1 MSLEKY
7 ISRKEVLAEP
17 MDEAQAVELGY
28 ARPNEDNHEWRQG
41 YHVLYPDGY
50 HSWCPKKQFEE
61 SNRCAETFLNR
72 LFIELDDLK
81 EKIKSLKSFMYT
93 EKFNSLELS
102 QRICMERQL
111 GAMTSYNSILEER
124 ICLIISSQ
132 PCGEEANCACD

>member
-1 MSLEKY
+1 MEKY

-17 MDEAQAVELGY
+17 MDELQAVELGY

-61 SNRCAETFLNR
+61 SNRCAETFVNR
-72 LFIELDDLK
+72 LFIEQDELH
-81 EKIKSLKSFMYT
+81 ERIKSLKSFMYT
-93 EKFNSLELS
+93 EKFNSLEPA

-111 GAMTSYNSILEER
+111 GAMSSYNSILQE
-124 ICLIISSQ
+124 IISLIVSNGQ
-132 PCGEEANCACD
+132 CCCEANCASN

>member
-1 MSLEKY
+1 MEKY

-72 LFIELDDLK
+72 LSIEIDDLK
-81 EKIKSLKSFMYT
+81 ERIKSLKSFMYT
-93 EKFNSLELS
+93 EKFNSLEPA

-111 GAMTSYNSILEER
+111 GSMSSYDSILEER
-124 ICLIISSQ
+124 IRLILSSQ
-132 PCGEEANCACD
+132 PCGELANCACD

>member
-1 MSLEKY
+1 MEKY

-17 MDEAQAVELGY
+17 MDELQAVELGY

-61 SNRCAETFLNR
+61 SNRCAETFVDR
-72 LFIELDDLK
+72 LFIEQEELN
-81 EKIKSLKSFMYT
+81 ERIKSLKSFMYT
-93 EKFNSLELS
+93 EKFNSLEPA

-111 GAMTSYNSILEER
+111 GSMSSYISTVEER
-124 ICLIISSQ
+124 IGLILSSQ
-132 PCGEEANCACD
+132 PCGKLANCACD